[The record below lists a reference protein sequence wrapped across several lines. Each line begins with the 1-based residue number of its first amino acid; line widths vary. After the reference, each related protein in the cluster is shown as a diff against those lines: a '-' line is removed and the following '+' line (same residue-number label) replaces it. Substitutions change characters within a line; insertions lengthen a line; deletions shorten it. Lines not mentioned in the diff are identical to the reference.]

1 MCRSSLF
8 SAKRLRWPRSPAGA
22 PQRRE
27 IRPISCCAARAT
39 QVLAPPRKAVDT
51 SNNDGTGM
59 AAVLRPGSCFTP
71 RLRWGLRKCEPFF
84 LLSSALPPLP
94 PPPLSPCERHSSSWQ
109 RRLPCACAT
118 LAQLAI
124 GMCEALPLFIAA
136 LTASTVAHCVLRTV
150 NGQSSS
156 PLVLSPKP

>member
-1 MCRSSLF
+1 MYSTKLC
-8 SAKRLRWPRSPAGA
+8 
-22 PQRRE
+22 
-27 IRPISCCAARAT
+27 T
-39 QVLAPPRKAVDT
+39 AV
-51 SNNDGTGM
+51 G
-59 AAVLRPGSCFTP
+59 
-71 RLRWGLRKCEPFF
+71 KCHH
-84 LLSSALPPLP
+84 
-94 PPPLSPCERHSSSWQ
+94 ERHSSSWQ

-156 PLVLSPKP
+156 PLA